1 MLKYLCTIIYSHI
14 IRSCNSDERH
24 AGRSGVHVLSLLVIP
39 VSSKPRNGCSLVAIS
54 NYKIH
59 NKKRK
64 INNIYSY
71 N

>member
-1 MLKYLCTIIYSHI
+1 MLKYLCIITYSHI
-14 IRSCNSDERH
+14 ISSCNSDERH
-24 AGRSGVHVLSLLVIP
+24 AGGSGVHVLSLLGIP
-39 VSSKPRNGCSLVAIS
+39 TCVKLRNGCSLVAIS